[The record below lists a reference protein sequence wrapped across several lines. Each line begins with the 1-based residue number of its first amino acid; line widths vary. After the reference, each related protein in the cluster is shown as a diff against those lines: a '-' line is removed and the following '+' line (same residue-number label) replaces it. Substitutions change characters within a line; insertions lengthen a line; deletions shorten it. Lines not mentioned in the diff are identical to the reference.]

1 MKQQKKGIGILGA
14 GMISG
19 LHADAI
25 TKSKKAQLVAIC
37 DVNEANARKL
47 AAKFAP
53 DAAIYASFDEMLKND
68 RVEIVNV
75 VTPNHLH
82 TDFVL
87 KAAAAGRHV
96 LCEKPP
102 AMSLEETDRMIA
114 ACRKAQVKF
123 GIFVQ
128 CRMREPMRHIKA
140 ALDAGRFGKVLRV
153 DAIMKWF
160 RADEY
165 YRMDAWRSNRKC
177 GAGVTIQHAFHYID
191 LLQHLMGPAA
201 KVSAEMRNL
210 AHPDVQIEDTL
221 DARITF
227 ANGVRGFVQAST
239 ALWPGHDVRVEIFGS
254 DGCAV
259 MEGTAFKVWKFKDE
273 RPEDEAIRKS
283 GNAAQATASSDHAA
297 LPSADHQYVIDDCV
311 DAIAA
316 GRDVCIPCTAVR
328 PSLEI
333 ALAMYQSDN
342 QKAEITL
349 PVDEK
354 GLWN

>member
-1 MKQQKKGIGILGA
+1 MQKKGFGILGA

-25 TKSKKAQLVAIC
+25 TKSAKAELVAIC
-37 DVNEANARKL
+37 DVNVTNARKL
-47 AAKFAP
+47 ADKFAP
-53 DAAIYASFDEMLKND
+53 AATVYASFDELLQNP
-68 RVEIVNV
+68 RVEVINI

-82 TDFVL
+82 TEFVV
-87 KAAAAGRHV
+87 KAAAAGKHV

-102 AMSLEETDRMIA
+102 AMSLAETDRMLA
-114 ACRKAQVKF
+114 ACRNAGVKF

-128 CRMREPMRHIKA
+128 CRMREPMRYIKHA
-140 ALDAGRFGKVLRV
+140 MDTGRFGEVLRI

-160 RADEY
+160 RPSDY

-191 LLQHLMGPAA
+191 LLQFLMGPAVD
-201 KVSAEMRNL
+201 VSAEMCNL
-210 AHPDVQIEDTL
+210 AHPEILLEDTL

-239 ALWPGHDVRVEIFGS
+239 ALWPGNDVRIEIYGTEGS
-254 DGCAV
+254 AI
-259 MEGTAFKVWKFKDE
+259 MEGTAFKLWKFKEE
-273 RPEDEAIRKS
+273 RPEDAHIRRS
-283 GNAAQATASSDHAA
+283 GNASQATASSDHTA

-316 GRDVCIPCTAVR
+316 GREVCIPCASVR

-333 ALAMYQSDN
+333 ALAMYQSDRLHA
-342 QKAEITL
+342 KIAL
-349 PVDEK
+349 PIDESN
-354 GLWN
+354 LWN